1 MNPPAGEDSSITS
14 YHLIEE
20 QLHGKHIE
28 NLVLYDLINVT
39 TIYLGNTDDGDRLL
53 GLLRLLFKEGINA
66 AEKKERLQE
75 EYNLNLTDDMREELS
90 IMCNLSEGIFERG
103 AAAER
108 AKALAAKKEM
118 TLRLIK
124 NGIELSI
131 LSEASG
137 WSEDELEKLAEENN
151 VKIVH

>member
-1 MNPPAGEDSSITS
+1 
-14 YHLIEE
+14 
-20 QLHGKHIE
+20 
-28 NLVLYDLINVT
+28 
-39 TIYLGNTDDGDRLL
+39 
-53 GLLRLLFKEGINA
+53 
-66 AEKKERLQE
+66 
-75 EYNLNLTDDMREELS
+75 
-90 IMCNLSEGIFERG
+90 MCNLSEGIFERG

-151 VKIVH
+151 VKIVGPHQTGWRAIFIHNSPGECLNPYIKGPPPL

>member
-1 MNPPAGEDSSITS
+1 MKKG
-14 YHLIEE
+14 
-20 QLHGKHIE
+20 
-28 NLVLYDLINVT
+28 DL
-39 TIYLGNTDDGDRLL
+39 NT
-53 GLLRLLFKEGINA
+53 
-66 AEKKERLQE
+66 
-75 EYNLNLTDDMREELS
+75 
-90 IMCNLSEGIFERG
+90 MCSLSEGIYERG